1 MGIAVLGRVVTS
13 VRSQSAVPSFA
24 LLPRQRNRQA
34 DVALQTFPAP
44 PSSPIPLVVSFGTG
58 NRHAPRGTHHCG
70 GCVRL
75 AFAGQVPSGD

>member
-44 PSSPIPLVVSFGTG
+44 PSSPIPLVV
-58 NRHAPRGTHHCG
+58 C
-70 GCVRL
+70 
-75 AFAGQVPSGD
+75 SGRATVMRPGAHTTAEVV